1 MNLFRESEQAHAR
14 HFLGLG
20 HAHQLKQRG
29 TQVAQLAA
37 LGKLDPKDF
46 PLLWHIKELLE
57 DEAVINIPWHA
68 FETEYEG

>member
-1 MNLFRESEQAHAR
+1 MAKLPGITLEGVVISRRTAKA
-14 HFLGLG
+14 
-20 HAHQLKQRG
+20 
-29 TQVAQLAA
+29 VAQLAA

-57 DEAVINIPWHA
+57 DEAVISIPWHA